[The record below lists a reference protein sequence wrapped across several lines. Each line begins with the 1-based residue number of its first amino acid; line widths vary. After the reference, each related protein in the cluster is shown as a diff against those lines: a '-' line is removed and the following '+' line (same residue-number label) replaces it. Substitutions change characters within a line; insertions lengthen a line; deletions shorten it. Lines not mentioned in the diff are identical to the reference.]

1 MLISTYDIRLWMGTP
16 EGDKDVNPKLSYISQ
31 AVQDFVESYTNRQL
45 EAKRYLT
52 DPDYSYFDGN
62 GRDFIYLPV
71 YPVSYVSSVHIDANR
86 EFGSGTLVASADLFW
101 YPRDGKLVLD
111 SDVLYRGRRTIR
123 IDYIAGYAPIAGVV
137 GGTHNPTVSSYPIPN
152 DLKQTMIEMCVES
165 IKEGITAVHT
175 VQPGAGGGDPRVI
188 QMLSRNSSWTNVLNK
203 YKSFDS
209 SLGDYDE

>member
-1 MLISTYDIRLWMGTP
+1 MLIATYDIRLWMGTP
-16 EGDKDVNPKLSYISQ
+16 EGDKDINPKLSYISQ

-62 GRDFIYLPV
+62 GKDYLYLPI
-71 YPVSYVSSVHIDANR
+71 YPVSYVSSVNIDANR
-86 EFGSGTLVASADLFW
+86 EFGSATLVASSDLFW

-111 SDVLYRGRRTIR
+111 SERFFRGRRTIL
-123 IDYIAGYAPIAGVV
+123 IDYIGGYAPIAPVV
-137 GGTHNPTVSSYPIPN
+137 GGTHNPSVSSYPIPN
-152 DLKQTMIEMCVES
+152 DLKQVMLEMCSEAIS
-165 IKEGITAVHT
+165 EGITAIHT
-175 VQPGAGGGDPRVI
+175 VQPGAAGGDPRFI
-188 QMLSRNSSWTNVLNK
+188 RMLTANSFWVNVLNK